1 VPVRRTSASPS
12 ARFLVALRLL
22 IQSASL
28 VAVIGVVGHFAG
40 LVMVTSTVGPTA
52 YLMLAHPDEVTARVR
67 NAVAGH
73 GVAIGCGLACAAA
86 FGIWQHPPM
95 SRLGNATLDQVGA
108 TALATAVTLAAL
120 TVMGS
125 HHAPAAATAV
135 LISSGIAP
143 PGRALYGLIAGLA
156 LVMILAPVLARL
168 PGARTQ
174 TVELED

>member
-1 VPVRRTSASPS
+1 MVARRTRTPWS

-22 IQSASL
+22 IQS
-28 VAVIGVVGHFAG
+28 VFVVGVVGVVGYFAG

-73 GVAIGCGLACAAA
+73 GVALGCGLACAAA

-95 SRLGNATLDQVGA
+95 SRLGDTTLNQVGA
-108 TALATAVTLAAL
+108 TALATAVALAGLAVL
-120 TVMGS
+120 GS

-135 LISSGIAP
+135 LVSSGIAR
-143 PGRALYGLIAGLA
+143 PGRPLFGLVAGLV
-156 LVMILAPVLARL
+156 LVMVLAPVLARL
-168 PGARTQ
+168 PGARGQ

>member
-1 VPVRRTSASPS
+1 MPVRWRNASSS
-12 ARFLVALRLL
+12 ARFLVAVRLL
-22 IQSASL
+22 VQSAPL
-28 VAVIGVVGHFAG
+28 VAAVGVVGHFAG

-73 GVAIGCGLACAAA
+73 GIAIGCGLACAAA
-86 FGIWQHPPM
+86 FGTWQHPPM
-95 SRLGNATLDQVGA
+95 SRLGNTTLGQVGA

-120 TVMGS
+120 AVMDS

-135 LISSGIAP
+135 LVSSGVAP
-143 PGRALYGLIAGLA
+143 PGRPLYGLVFGLA

-174 TVELED
+174 TIELED